1 MVHGPSA
8 QIFRGA
14 IKFGLIDLI
23 AMPDIAQLLINKH
36 LTYDTGHTG
45 SNPDLVSSIP
55 SLLKLTICAKTVK
68 TIQEYSKPFS

>member
-8 QIFRGA
+8 QIFCGA

-23 AMPDIAQLLINKH
+23 AMPDCPVVNYKH

>member
-14 IKFGLIDLI
+14 IKFGLQCQ
-23 AMPDIAQLLINKH
+23 IAQLLINKH